1 MRIVRHFTGVEDA
14 ARGAV
19 VALGNFD
26 GLHRGH
32 ASVLAEARR
41 IARERNAPLGVVT
54 FEPHPRDFF
63 GRTTV
68 PFRLTPFRVKARLLA
83 GAGVDVMFNLRFGAA
98 LAAMEA
104 EDFVTRVLVA
114 GFAVRQVVVGPG
126 FVFGKGRVGNDA
138 LLRRLAARE
147 GFGFTE
153 IAAVHQGEQRC
164 SSTEIRAS
172 IRRGRVD
179 EAAAMLGRPWEI
191 EGRVHHGAGQGQ
203 GLGFPTANIALDH
216 VLHPDAGIYAVRV
229 GVAAR
234 ARDAWR
240 DGADW
245 HDGAA
250 YIGTR
255 PTFAGRGL
263 ALEIFLLDYDDDLY
277 ARRLRIAF
285 IERVRGDRAFA
296 GPESLKAQMARD
308 CERVR
313 RILAD
318 ARARDAGAGA
328 SGPIPSPPISNPSS
342 NPPAA

>member
-1 MRIVRHFTGVEDA
+1 MRIVRHFTGVDPA

-32 ASVLAEARR
+32 AAVLGEARR
-41 IARERNAPLGVVT
+41 IARERGAPFGVVT

-63 GRTTV
+63 GRATV

-83 GAGVDVMFNLRFGAA
+83 AAGVDVMVNLRFDSA
-98 LAAMEA
+98 LAGMEA
-104 EDFVTRVLVA
+104 EDFVARALVA
-114 GFAVRQVVVGPG
+114 GLGVRHVVVGPG
-126 FVFGKGRVGNDA
+126 FVFGKGRAGNDA

-153 IAAVHQGEQRC
+153 IAAVHLGDSRC
-164 SSTEIRAS
+164 SSTEVRAL

-179 EAAAMLGRPWEI
+179 EAAAMLGRTWEI
-191 EGRVHHGAGQGQ
+191 EGRVGHGEGRGRA
-203 GLGFPTANIALDH
+203 LGFPTANIALAH

-229 GVAAR
+229 GVPAQ

-240 DGADW
+240 DGAAW
-245 HDGAA
+245 YDGAA

-255 PTFAGRGL
+255 PTFAGHQL
-263 ALEIFLLDYDDDLY
+263 ALEIFLFDYEGDLY
-277 ARRLRIAF
+277 GRRLRVAF
-285 IERVRGDRAFA
+285 VKRVRGDQTFDS
-296 GPESLKAQMARD
+296 PESLKAQMALD
-308 CERVR
+308 CQRVR
-313 RILAD
+313 QILAD
-318 ARARDAGAGA
+318 ARAEATGTG
-328 SGPIPSPPISNPSS
+328 GPII

>member
-1 MRIVRHFTGVEDA
+1 MRIVRHFTGVADA

-32 ASVLAEARR
+32 AAVLGEARR
-41 IARERNAPLGVVT
+41 IARARGAPLGVVT

-63 GRTTV
+63 GRASV

-83 GAGVDVMFNLRFGAA
+83 AAGVDVMYNLRFDAA

-114 GFAVRQVVVGPG
+114 GFGVRHVVVGPN
-126 FVFGKGRVGNDA
+126 FVFGKGRGGDDA

-153 IAAVHQGEQRC
+153 IAAVRQGERRC

-191 EGRVHHGAGQGQ
+191 EGRVRHGAGRGH
-203 GLGFPTANIALDH
+203 GLGFPTANIAIDH

-229 GVAAR
+229 GVAAQT
-234 ARDAWR
+234 RDAWR
-240 DGADW
+240 NGTDW
-245 HDGAA
+245 RDGAA

-263 ALEIFLLDYDDDLY
+263 ALEIFLLDYDGDLY
-277 ARRLRIAF
+277 GRRLRVAF
-285 IERVRGDRAFA
+285 IERVRGDRAFDS
-296 GPESLKAQMARD
+296 PESLKAQMIRD

-313 RILAD
+313 EILAD
-318 ARARDAGAGA
+318 ARAADAQA
-328 SGPIPSPPISNPSS
+328 SPAAADPPFTPSSS